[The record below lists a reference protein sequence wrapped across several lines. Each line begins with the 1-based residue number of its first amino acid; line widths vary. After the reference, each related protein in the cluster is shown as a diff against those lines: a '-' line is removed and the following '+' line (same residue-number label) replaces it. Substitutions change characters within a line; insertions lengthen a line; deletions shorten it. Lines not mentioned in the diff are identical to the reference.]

1 MMLNCW
7 GKPMRLKL
15 SKLEKLNYAR
25 KKAKEDEAQYVT
37 EAELVKRDAEKCREH
52 VRNERKRLGL
62 E

>member
-1 MMLNCW
+1 
-7 GKPMRLKL
+7 MRLKL

-25 KKAKEDEAQYVT
+25 KKAKEEETQCVT
-37 EAELVKRDAEKCREH
+37 DADLVKRDAEKCREH